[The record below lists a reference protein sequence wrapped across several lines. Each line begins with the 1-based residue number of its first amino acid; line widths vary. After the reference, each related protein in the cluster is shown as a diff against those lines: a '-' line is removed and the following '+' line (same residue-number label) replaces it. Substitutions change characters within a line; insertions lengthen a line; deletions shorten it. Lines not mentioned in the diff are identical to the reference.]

1 MRRNLH
7 LPTLALAITTFAFAQ
22 PRISSVANGAEFTNT
37 LAPASLG
44 TIFGTGLAP
53 GIGSP
58 DRLPFPTSL
67 NGVSVN
73 VNGRP
78 APLTYVSPTQ
88 INFQLPSATNPG
100 TASAVVVNGSQTS
113 AAVNFPVASTAPGI
127 FQYGAG
133 RGVIQN
139 QDYSLNSREN
149 LAAGRSAVIVYLT
162 GIGLTNPSVPDGTA
176 SPGGPLAQPP
186 LESRATIGG
195 ENARILFLGL
205 TPGNVGLAQA
215 NIEIPSLPISGDYP
229 LVIEVGGRRSQPVS
243 VAVEGDPRIGLP
255 EGATCFSGP
264 VESVTLSLD
273 KELSGQADEI
283 VIGGE
288 RLCPTCDNKAPVY
301 GPFVGLIN
309 KARRARMLVDACYDS
324 FGTVNFVRLRR

>member
-1 MRRNLH
+1 MLRFCFL
-7 LPTLALAITTFAFAQ
+7 LTLLIAIAASAFAQ
-22 PRISSVANGAEFTNT
+22 PRVNSVANGADFSNT

-44 TIFGTGLAP
+44 TIFGAGLAP
-53 GIGSP
+53 SVASP

-73 VNGRP
+73 INGRP
-78 APLTYVSPTQ
+78 APLTYVSPSQ
-88 INFQLPSATNPG
+88 INFQLPSSTSVG
-100 TASAVVVNGSQTS
+100 TASAIVVNGSQTS
-113 AAVNFPVASTAPGI
+113 GAVSFSVSTAAPGI

-149 LAAGRSAVIVYLT
+149 LAAGRSIIIVYLT
-162 GIGLTNPSVPDGTA
+162 GIGLTNPLVPDGSA

-186 LESRATIGG
+186 LEYKATIGG

-215 NIEIPSLPISGDYP
+215 NIEVPSLAISADYP
-229 LVIEVGGRRSQPVS
+229 LVMEVGGRRSRPVN
-243 VAVEGDPRIGLP
+243 VGVEGDPRIGLP
-255 EGATCFSGP
+255 EGAKCFFGP
-264 VESVTLSLD
+264 VESVTLSIE
-273 KELSGQADEI
+273 KQLSGQADEI
-283 VIGGE
+283 VVGST
-288 RLCPTCDNKAPVY
+288 RLCPICDAKAPIY
-301 GPFVGLIN
+301 GPFVGLLD
-309 KARRARMLVDACYDS
+309 KARRARMLVDACYDE